1 MKRFAEILLFAAGI
15 ACLAAPNPAR
25 SQAYPVKPIRTIMT
39 VAGGADILARLVA
52 QKLTESMGQSVVVE
66 SQSGAGGAI
75 GAEMV
80 ARAAPDGYTL
90 MLSSASTQVMHV
102 FLSKQTR
109 FDALKSFTP
118 ITRIAET
125 ILLVVSHPALPVNSI
140 GELIDYAR
148 RNPGKL
154 SYGTSGIG
162 TSHHLSAELMRLLTG
177 IEWVHVPYK
186 GGPPVLTDLM
196 SGRIDV
202 GFTILATMI
211 PFMNSGKIRILAVNN
226 ARRYAV
232 IPDVPTVGEQLPGY
246 EAPPSWMAYFGPT
259 GLPEPIVKRLNAEI
273 ARAMNSPDVRAK
285 AQEIGFV
292 PGASTPEEVTA
303 MIKHDLTTVG
313 KLVKAAGITPE

>member
-1 MKRFAEILLFAAGI
+1 MKKTAMTVLALAGLACAAI
-15 ACLAAPNPAR
+15 PDA
-25 SQAYPVKPIRTIMT
+25 QAQNYPVKPIRTIMT

-140 GELIDYAR
+140 GELVDYAR

-162 TSHHLSAELMRLLTG
+162 TSHHLSAELIRLLTG

-226 ARRYAV
+226 ARRYSV
-232 IPDVPTVGEQLPGY
+232 IPDVPTVSEQLPGY
-246 EAPPSWMAYFGPT
+246 EAPPTWMAYFGPA
-259 GLPEPIVKRLNAEI
+259 GLPEPIVRRLNAEI

-285 AQEIGFV
+285 ALEIGFV
-292 PGASTPEEVTA
+292 PGASTPEDVTA
-303 MIKHDLTTVG
+303 MIKHDLAAVG
-313 KLVKAAGITPE
+313 KLVTSAGIKPE

>member
-1 MKRFAEILLFAAGI
+1 MKRFAEIVLFAAGV
-15 ACLAAPNPAR
+15 ACLAVPVVAR
-25 SQAYPVKPIRTIMT
+25 SQAYPGKPIRTIMT

-52 QKLTESMGQSVVVE
+52 QKLTESLGQSVVVE

-80 ARAAPDGYTL
+80 ARAAPDGYTI
-90 MLSSASTQVMHV
+90 MLSSASTQVMHR

-109 FDALKSFTP
+109 FDALRSFTP
-118 ITRIAET
+118 ITKIAET
-125 ILLVVSHPALPVNSI
+125 ILLVVSNPSLPVNSI
-140 GELIDYAR
+140 AELIDYAR

-162 TSHHLSAELMRLLTG
+162 TSHHLSAEMMRLLTG
-177 IEWVHVPYK
+177 IDWVHVPYK

-202 GFTILATMI
+202 GFTILATMT
-211 PFMNSGKIRILAVNN
+211 PFMNSPKIKVLAVNN
-226 ARRYAV
+226 SRRYSV
-232 IPDVPTVGEQLPGY
+232 IPDVSTVSEQLPGY
-246 EAPPSWMAYFGPT
+246 EAPPSWMAYFGPA
-259 GLPEPIVKRLNAEI
+259 GLPEAIVKRLNFEI
-273 ARAMNSPDVRAK
+273 GRAMNSPELRAK

-303 MIKHDLTTVG
+303 TIQHDLATVA
-313 KLVKAAGITPE
+313 KIVKAVGIQPE